1 MIAHARP
8 EDVAVAIST
17 SGGSANIVAALEW
30 ARKRGLMTIGLVGAD
45 GGEVTRRNLVDIALV
60 VRSDSIPRIQE
71 AHASLYHVLRE
82 TIEVTAGGGA

>member
-1 MIAHARP
+1 
-8 EDVAVAIST
+8 
-17 SGGSANIVAALEW
+17 
-30 ARKRGLMTIGLVGAD
+30 MTVGLVGAD